1 MPYSPPIL
9 PRLLPLALLL
19 AAACGG
25 GGEGD
30 DDGAPDAGI
39 SPLCQEATMHE
50 DFAWIQQ
57 KVFMRSC
64 AFSSCHS
71 GATPKAGLSL
81 DGSNTFASL
90 VGKPAQEAAAG
101 GMMLV
106 APGHPEQSYLLV
118 ALGAA
123 GVAGTPPSEG
133 IMPLTNPRLCD
144 QKIDAIKRWIAAGAK
159 EGDE

>member
-1 MPYSPPIL
+1 MRMQYTTRFVSSL
-9 PRLLPLALLL
+9 VPLALLL

-25 GGEGD
+25 EGGD
-30 DDGAPDAGI
+30 DVEPDAGR
-39 SPLCQEATMHE
+39 SQLCEEATTHE

-57 KVFMRSC
+57 KIFTRSC

-81 DGSNTFASL
+81 DGSNTYASL

-106 APGHPEQSYLLV
+106 APEHPEQSYLLV

-123 GVAGTPPSEG
+123 GIPGTPPSEG
-133 IMPLTNPRLCD
+133 VMPLTNPRLCD
-144 QKIDAIKRWIAAGAK
+144 EKIDAIKRWIA
-159 EGDE
+159 